1 MNQWDHPTNSDCV
14 FFFNDLLLL
23 FSYYLLMAQFT
34 NTKYTGMRLAL
45 FSISN

>member
-1 MNQWDHPTNSDCV
+1 MGPSYELRLCI
-14 FFFNDLLLL
+14 FFNDLLLL